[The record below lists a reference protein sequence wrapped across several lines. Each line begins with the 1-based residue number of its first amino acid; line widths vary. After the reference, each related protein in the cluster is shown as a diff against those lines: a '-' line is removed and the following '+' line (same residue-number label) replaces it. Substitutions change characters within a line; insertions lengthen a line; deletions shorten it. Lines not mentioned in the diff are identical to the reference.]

1 MRAIRNWFRN
11 WLKKES
17 GQSVILVALALVVLC
32 GFAALG
38 VDIGVQSTN
47 QGQLQNAADA
57 AALAGAAELPS
68 ASTAK
73 TKAAQYAQTNGVDTG
88 NTVATTPY
96 KGNANRIEV
105 VCKETVQFSFA
116 RIFGLKSTQIT
127 ARAVAEKTGL
137 TGGPFGYALFSGG
150 TSNALELYTSSLYIG
165 GSAHSNNSFTMNGST
180 QTVTGNAE
188 SVTKYTSYGS
198 SVTIGGIC
206 QAASFAIGDNLSI
219 PNRLA
224 TPASIITMPDFSADA
239 QAEASKS
246 GITYTGNQT
255 FTGSS
260 INVDNSI
267 YVDGSLNVSGSSF
280 KGQGILLAKNDIQ
293 FNGSMMASASS
304 SSVCIYSKTGNIQ
317 ISGSSIEVD
326 GILYAPNGVVTIS
339 GSSITVKG
347 RIIAK
352 EVHLYGSD
360 IKVISGSNDLSCLPG
375 GGVTLVE

>member
-1 MRAIRNWFRN
+1 MRAIQK
-11 WLKKES
+11 WLKRES
-17 GQSVILVALALVVLC
+17 GQSVIIIVLAMVVLC

-38 VDIGVQSTN
+38 IDIGVQATSK
-47 QGQLQNAADA
+47 GQLQNAADA

-73 TKAAQYAQTNGVDTG
+73 TKAAQYAQINGVDAG
-88 NTVATTPY
+88 KTVATTPY

-105 VCKETVQFSFA
+105 VCKKTVQFSFA
-116 RIFGLKSTQIT
+116 RIFGLKSQEIT

-150 TSNALELYTSSLYIG
+150 TSDSLELYTSSLYIG

-188 SVTKYTSYGS
+188 SVSTFTSYGS
-198 SVTIGGIC
+198 SVTIGGVC
-206 QAASFAIGDNLSI
+206 QAASFAIGDNLNI
-219 PNRLA
+219 PNRVA

-246 GITYTGNQT
+246 GITYTGDQT

-260 INVDNSI
+260 INVDNSV
-267 YVDGSLNVSGSSF
+267 YVDGALTVSGSSF
-280 KGQGILLAKNDIQ
+280 NGKGILLAKNSIQ
-293 FNGSMMASASS
+293 LNGSVLASNAG
-304 SSVCIYSKTGNIQ
+304 SSVCIYSKTGGIQ
-317 ISGSSIEVD
+317 INGSSIEVD
-326 GILYAPNGVVTIS
+326 GILYAPNGLVQIN

-352 EVHLYGSD
+352 TVQLNGSD